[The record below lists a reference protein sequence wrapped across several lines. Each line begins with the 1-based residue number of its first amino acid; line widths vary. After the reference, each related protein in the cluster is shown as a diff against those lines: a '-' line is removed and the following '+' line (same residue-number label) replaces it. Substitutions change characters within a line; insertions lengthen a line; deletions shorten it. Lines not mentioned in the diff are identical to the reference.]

1 MIRTKSEDAVSPV
14 IGVMLLLVVTIIIAA
29 VVAVFASG
37 VGVDAEP
44 APTTVVEIDG
54 LYGSKI
60 ETLDTWFV
68 TDEDFFMNVENY
80 EDADTAKE
88 EGYPLYVSYLEH
100 EQGWDL
106 ITYFHSI
113 DNDEV
118 VAIFNHETELYE
130 IYNPTHDALESHIEK
145 KIEDVSIPYGVLSL
159 SCSYGDTLDLSK
171 VSVKIYHSGTDNI
184 FCEIPQ
190 DSLSGILRPGDNLD
204 ITLTSKIMD
213 SNRLD
218 VVVYY
223 GEHKIAEEEKLMH
236 KGVKKI

>member
-1 MIRTKSEDAVSPV
+1 MIQTKSEDAVSPV
-14 IGVMLLLVVTIIIAA
+14 IGVMLMLVVTIIIAA

-37 VGVDAEP
+37 VGMDAEP
-44 APTTVVEIDG
+44 APTTVINIDG

-68 TDEDFFMNVENY
+68 RNEDLFAEATGF
-80 EDADTAKE
+80 EDADSARE
-88 EGYPLYVSYLEH
+88 SDSPLYVHYS
-100 EQGWDL
+100 DN
-106 ITYFHSI
+106 IIYFYSV
-113 DNDEV
+113 DDGSP
-118 VAIFNHETELYE
+118 VATFSMDTELYE
-130 IYNPTHDALESHIEK
+130 ILEPSHSALTGSIERRT
-145 KIEDVSIPYGVLSL
+145 EDVTIPQGVLSL
-159 SCSYGDTLDLSK
+159 SCLHGDVLDLSK

-204 ITLTSKIMD
+204 ITLTSKIMN

-218 VVVYY
+218 IVIYY

>member
-1 MIRTKSEDAVSPV
+1 MA
-14 IGVMLLLVVTIIIAA
+14 LFIAN
-29 VVAVFASG
+29 S
-37 VGVDAEP
+37 
-44 APTTVVEIDG
+44 
-54 LYGSKI
+54 GSKTSS
-60 ETLDTWFV
+60 TLSLPKL
-68 TDEDFFMNVENY
+68 
-80 EDADTAKE
+80 A
-88 EGYPLYVSYLEH
+88 
-100 EQGWDL
+100 
-106 ITYFHSI
+106 
-113 DNDEV
+113 
-118 VAIFNHETELYE
+118 NHIL
-130 IYNPTHDALESHIEK
+130 NGSALEDGI
-145 KIEDVSIPYGVLSL
+145 DSINLNIPLV
-159 SCSYGDTLDLSK
+159 SK